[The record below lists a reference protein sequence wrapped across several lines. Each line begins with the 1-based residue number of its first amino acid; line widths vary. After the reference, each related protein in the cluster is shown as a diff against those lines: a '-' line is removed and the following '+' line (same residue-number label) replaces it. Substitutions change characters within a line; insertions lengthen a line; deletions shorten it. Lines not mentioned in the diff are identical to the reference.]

1 MTLCLHLKFW
11 NSCFYLIVIWPS
23 IYPSRWY
30 LHKQLFLHHWP
41 NTRNIPSIINP
52 HFIWSLF
59 ISHSINV
66 SCAAVAV
73 GGEWVQIL
81 NERESDVSG
90 PPRSCPKR
98 HRRRDGRLEGEID
111 NLTLSSLLSMCF
123 SQTAKS
129 ICCKIFVIRKSE
141 DFYASRNEDIYGVT
155 AAKDQHTSANKY
167 TMVQNKQQYLNS
179 KWSCKNIEGA
189 VNV

>member
-1 MTLCLHLKFW
+1 MSKWPWKCSNTCFCDTYKAIQTTLHCNYITFFILEPSPIVNYWRCAFIW
-11 NSCFYLIVIWPS
+11 SFEIQSFYLIVIWPS

-111 NLTLSSLLSMCF
+111 NLTLSSLLSMSF
-123 SQTAKS
+123 SQTAK
-129 ICCKIFVIRKSE
+129 V
-141 DFYASRNEDIYGVT
+141 D
-155 AAKDQHTSANKY
+155 
-167 TMVQNKQQYLNS
+167 ML
-179 KWSCKNIEGA
+179 
-189 VNV
+189 